1 MRSLRVSV
9 DDRPTI
15 CAPAPQ
21 RSTRVTRKRASQPRR
36 TQAND
41 RMRLIRGGIAA
52 LGVAGLPS
60 APVEAVVA
68 LSIVAIGV
76 EIVRHARGHG
86 GLTSQWPWA
95 VAFGFGLLHGFG
107 FAGALSEIGLPQ
119 DARIPALL
127 LFNVGVEAGQ
137 LMVVAALLLPVIWM
151 RKCEVPLGPQLTT
164 AAGYLIGT
172 AGAFWLIQRV
182 AAAWVAA
189 SAA

>member
-1 MRSLRVSV
+1 
-9 DDRPTI
+9 
-15 CAPAPQ
+15 
-21 RSTRVTRKRASQPRR
+21 
-36 TQAND
+36 
-41 RMRLIRGGIAA
+41 
-52 LGVAGLPS
+52 
-60 APVEAVVA
+60 
-68 LSIVAIGV
+68 
-76 EIVRHARGHG
+76 
-86 GLTSQWPWA
+86 

-137 LMVVAALLLPVIWM
+137 LMVVALLLLPVIWM
-151 RKCEVPLGPQLTT
+151 RKREAPLGPQLTT

-172 AGAFWLIQRV
+172 AGAFWLIQRI